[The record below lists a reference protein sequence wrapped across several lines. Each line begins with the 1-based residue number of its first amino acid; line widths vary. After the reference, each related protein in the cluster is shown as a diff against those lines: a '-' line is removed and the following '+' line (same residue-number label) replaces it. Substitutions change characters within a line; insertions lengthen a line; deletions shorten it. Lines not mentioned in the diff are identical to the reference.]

1 MSATV
6 VEELRCVWGGVR
18 VDDVCAVDRALRTGS
33 ELNRSPVE
41 TASYVFASDPSLRR
55 VAAGRRN
62 LPGVFVDVLAGD
74 DNEGVV
80 VALLRAHADRVSD
93 GALAEIIRWRRLRV
107 TKVLVENRLLTDWQI
122 SVMGL
127 DLMRDPEDYE
137 RMRPWECE
145 SARLFEKGDK
155 LVVRALNARL
165 DAGDL
170 VSAGALEELVAR
182 HGGRVAM
189 WCVERHADDYRYTD
203 AVLAAVKVSEDAAQ
217 LAVSRWR
224 HVADRVLLAAVDAW
238 ESAAVKAARTP
249 GALRPSVRNRLMGDD
264 RNKVLAA
271 FASSADVSDSEL
283 TLLVS
288 RSQSVARS
296 VALRDAPLSESALMA
311 VVNALDDVS
320 PVLSRADLTPRVLAV
335 ACERVDTDGARRV
348 ARRGLVDGA
357 VAAGLARNPWPS
369 VRAIAAKLADL
380 PADVVDKLAADGDE
394 EVREAVAARADLSR
408 DVARKLWDKSL
419 PGSRTRE
426 LLSKNERVSAA
437 WMVDKAGEMRTYEL
451 THFVTRGGEGVDALC
466 EAAARECGEETRT
479 WLASWTDTPEAAA
492 RVLAGDR
499 VWSVRRALADN
510 VSVTAD
516 VLDTLAKDADR
527 RVSERA
533 EVSQAYVRAVREHN
547 GDDAALYRVKA
558 ERAARVADERLRATR
573 ERVERDIQARFDAV
587 RERAERG
594 ARERFGPNHSEFP
607 NSSRRREASRGW
619 DDSRGYAA
627 PANKSVVFM
636 SEDEMVECASRPGL
650 SYKDQKSLV
659 VFGGER
665 VHMVLAG
672 RDALCEDAQMAL
684 VVHGE
689 GQAQV
694 ALARRRSLSERV
706 QVALAVQGDSAARRA
721 LSRRFDLCDHAR
733 RLVS

>member
-1 MSATV
+1 MSVTV
-6 VEELRCVWGGVR
+6 ADELRRVWGGVR

-41 TASYVFASDPSLRR
+41 MASYVFASDPSLRR

-74 DNEGVV
+74 SNEGVV

-93 GALAEIIRWRRLRV
+93 EALAEVIRWRRLRV
-107 TKVLVENRLLTDWQI
+107 TEVLVENRLLTDWQI
-122 SVMGL
+122 SVMGI
-127 DLMRDPEDYE
+127 DLMRCPDDYE
-137 RMRPWECE
+137 RMRPWDRE
-145 SARLFEKGDK
+145 STGLFEKGDT
-155 LVVRALNARL
+155 LVVRALSARL
-165 DAGDL
+165 DAGDP

-182 HGGRVAM
+182 HGGRVAV
-189 WCVERHADDYRYTD
+189 WCVECHADDYRYTD

-264 RNKVLAA
+264 RNKVLSA
-271 FASSADVSDSEL
+271 FASRANVSDSEL

-288 RSQSVARS
+288 RSQSVAQS
-296 VALRDAPLSESALMA
+296 VALRDAPLSEGALLA

-335 ACERVDTDGARRV
+335 MCERVDADGARRV
-348 ARRGLVDGA
+348 ARRGSVDVA

-369 VRAIAAKLADL
+369 VRAIAARLADV
-380 PADVVDKLAADGDE
+380 PADVVDKLAADGDD

-408 DVARKLWDKSL
+408 GVARQLWEGSL

-426 LLSKNERVSAA
+426 LLSKNECVQAA
-437 WMVDKAGEMRTYEL
+437 WMVGYAGEMRTYEL

-466 EAAARECGEETRT
+466 EDAARECGEETRT
-479 WLASWTDTPEAAA
+479 WLASWTSVPEAAA
-492 RVLAGDR
+492 RVLAGDS

-510 VSVTAD
+510 VFVPGD
-516 VLDTLAKDADR
+516 VLDALAQDADK

-533 EVSQAYVRAVREHN
+533 ELSQVYVRAVCDHN
-547 GDDAALYRVKA
+547 GDDAALYQVKA
-558 ERAARVADERLRATR
+558 ERAARLADERVRATR
-573 ERVERDIQARFDAV
+573 ERVERDIQVRFDAV

-594 ARERFGPNHSEFP
+594 ARERFGPNYSEFP
-607 NSSRRREASRGW
+607 NSSRRRDVSRGW
-619 DDSRGYAA
+619 GGSRGDVA
-627 PANKSVVFM
+627 PGNKSIVFM

-665 VHMVLAG
+665 VHLALAG
-672 RDALCEDAQMAL
+672 RDDLCEDAQMAL

-706 QVALAVQGDSAARRA
+706 QVALAVQGGVGARRMLA
-721 LSRRFDLCDHAR
+721 RRFDLCDHAR

>member
-1 MSATV
+1 MERMSATAV
-6 VEELRCVWGGVR
+6 DELRRVWVGVR
-18 VDDVCAVDRALRTGS
+18 VDDVCAVDRALRTGV
-33 ELNRSPVE
+33 EINRSPVE
-41 TASYVFASDPSLRR
+41 MASYVFASDASLRR

-74 DNEGVV
+74 SNEGVV
-80 VALLRAHADRVSD
+80 VALLRAHAERVGD
-93 GALAEIIRWRRLRV
+93 EALAEVIRWRRLRV
-107 TKVLVENRLLTDWQI
+107 TEVLVENRLLTDWQI
-122 SVMGL
+122 SVMGI
-127 DLMRDPEDYE
+127 DLMRCPDDYE
-137 RMRPWECE
+137 RMRPWWDRE
-145 SARLFEKGDK
+145 STGLFEKGDT
-155 LVVRALNARL
+155 LVVRALSARL
-165 DAGDL
+165 DAGDP

-238 ESAAVKAARTP
+238 ESAAVKIARNSV
-249 GALRPSVRNRLMGDD
+249 GLRPSVRNRLMGDD
-264 RNKVLAA
+264 RGKVLAA
-271 FASSADVSDSEL
+271 FASRADVSDAEL

-296 VALRDAPLSESALMA
+296 VALRDAPLSESALLA

-320 PVLSRADLTPRVLAV
+320 PVLSRADLTPRVLAA
-335 ACERVDTDGARRV
+335 ACERVDADGARRV

-380 PADVVDKLAADGDE
+380 PGDVVDKLVADGDD

-408 DVARKLWDKSL
+408 EVARQLWEGSL

-426 LLSKNERVSAA
+426 LLSKNECVSVA
-437 WMVDKAGEMRTYEL
+437 WMVDKASDMRTYEL

-479 WLASWTDTPEAAA
+479 WLASWT
-492 RVLAGDR
+492 
-499 VWSVRRALADN
+499 SVPG
-510 VSVTAD
+510 D
-516 VLDTLAKDADR
+516 VLDALAQDADK

-533 EVSQAYVRAVREHN
+533 ELSQAYVRAVRDHN
-547 GDDAALYRVKA
+547 GDDAAVYRLKV
-558 ERAARVADERLRATR
+558 ERAARVADERMRATR
-573 ERVERDIQARFDAV
+573 ERVERDIQVRFDAV
-587 RERAERG
+587 RERVERG
-594 ARERFGPNHSEFP
+594 ARERFGSNYSEFP
-607 NSSRRREASRGW
+607 NSSRRRDVSRGW
-619 DDSRGYAA
+619 GGSRGDVA
-627 PANKSVVFM
+627 PGNKSIVFM
-636 SEDEMVECASRPGL
+636 SEDEMVECASRPQL

-665 VHMVLAG
+665 VHLALAG
-672 RDALCEDAQMAL
+672 RDDLCEDAQMAL

-706 QVALAVQGDSAARRA
+706 QVALAVHGDSAARRA